1 MDVAL
6 LTDSASCLPPGPQ
19 DGVPLHVLPL
29 HVMVEGRRG
38 DSREVTQ
45 AEVVDVLRA
54 GRERVTTSRVSP
66 GEFVTGYRALVA
78 ATGCRRVVSVHLSGR
93 LSGTAEAAGLA
104 AQELADEVEVR
115 VVDARTVGL
124 PLGWAALDAASL
136 AREGGSLEEVERLA
150 RERASGAR
158 AWFYVDSLEH
168 LRRGGR
174 LGRAQA
180 VLGSALAIKP
190 LLGVDDGEV
199 VLAERVR
206 TRGRALARLG
216 DLAAQ
221 AAERVREDGGRPRL
235 GVHELGAEEAAGDL
249 AAALARRV
257 GVEPQMAPLDPGVG
271 VHTGPGT
278 LGVVVAHGG

>member
-6 LTDSASCLPPGPQ
+6 LTDSASCLPPGQ
-19 DGVPLHVLPL
+19 QAGAPLRVLPL

-54 GRERVTTSRVSP
+54 GRERISTSRVSP
-66 GEFVTGYRALVA
+66 GEFVAGYRELVA
-78 ATGCRRVVSVHLSGR
+78 ETGCRRIVSVHLSGR
-93 LSGTAEAAGLA
+93 LSGTVEAAGLA
-104 AQELADEVEVR
+104 AQEVADEVEVR
-115 VVDARTVGL
+115 VVDSRTVGL
-124 PLGWAALDAASL
+124 PLGWAALDAAAL
-136 AREGGSLEEVERLA
+136 ARAGATVEEVERLV
-150 RERASGAR
+150 RERAGGAR

-206 TRGRALARLG
+206 TRGRALARLA
-216 DLAAQ
+216 DLAVE
-221 AAERVREDGGRPRL
+221 AAEQVRAAGGGPRV
-235 GVHELGAEEAAGDL
+235 GVHELGAEEAAAEL
-249 AAALARRV
+249 AAGLGERV
-257 GVEPQMAPLDPGVG
+257 GVEVQVAPLDPGIG

-278 LGVVVAHGG
+278 LGVVVAAGG